1 MGEERPRRRGRKKG
15 RVRPK
20 KAPAKRTRA
29 KAQKPPVSEE
39 ELLPGLLEGDIP
51 EQPPITEE
59 EAVEEER
66 PAVAVEAAIIAEAV
80 KEAVRAPQAK
90 PAKKRRQPT
99 ALATTLMAIPE
110 FRQRVIQLVVRK
122 LRQRPTNAFRPFYP
136 E

>member
-1 MGEERPRRRGRKKG
+1 MVEERPRRRGRKKG

-20 KAPAKRTRA
+20 KAPVKRTRA
-29 KAQKPPVSEE
+29 KAKKPPVSEE

-66 PAVAVEAAIIAEAV
+66 PAVAEEAAIIAEAI

-99 ALATTLMAIPE
+99 ILATTLMAIPE

-122 LRQRPTNAFRPFYP
+122 LR
-136 E
+136 